1 LGFPQ
6 DAKLAKMIKGID
18 VVVSGHT
25 HNRLNHPARIGET
38 LIIQSGCHGSFVGK
52 LELTVESGSVA
63 GARHQL
69 IPVDGTIA
77 LDPEM
82 EALVERAMAP
92 HRPILREVVGT
103 TILGLH
109 RYTTLFSSMD
119 DALLAA
125 IAKAANSEIAF
136 SNGWRYGA
144 PIPPG
149 PVTVNDLWNIIPTNP
164 MVSSVDMTGAEI
176 REMMEENL
184 ERTFSA
190 DPFGQMGG
198 YLKRFRGLAIY
209 GKIENPAGH
218 RIEQIFAS
226 DAALEAGRSYHVAF
240 VTEQG
245 VPKKFGRNR
254 RDLPIDA
261 VAALREYFRSN
272 RPNAD
277 PSVGRFIAS

>member
-1 LGFPQ
+1 
-6 DAKLAKMIKGID
+6 
-18 VVVSGHT
+18 
-25 HNRLNHPARIGET
+25 
-38 LIIQSGCHGSFVGK
+38 
-52 LELTVESGSVA
+52 
-63 GARHQL
+63 
-69 IPVDGTIA
+69 
-77 LDPEM
+77 
-82 EALVERAMAP
+82 
-92 HRPILREVVGT
+92 
-103 TILGLH
+103 
-109 RYTTLFSSMD
+109 
-119 DALLAA
+119 
-125 IAKAANSEIAF
+125 
-136 SNGWRYGA
+136 
-144 PIPPG
+144 
-149 PVTVNDLWNIIPTNP
+149 VNDLWNIIPTNP

-254 RDLPIDA
+254 RDLPINA

-277 PSVGRFIAS
+277 PRVGRFIAS